1 MSALINHNMKC
12 TSFVFIYTVEQKIQI
27 LLCMIGK
34 KPVRVLQA
42 SPFQMQQASVQEIK
56 QTNYLYVTQLNEKEK
71 THKWFQD
78 FFFNNT
84 NTD

>member
-34 KPVRVLQA
+34 KPVKVLQD

-56 QTNYLYVTQLNEKEK
+56 QTQSIVYNST
-71 THKWFQD
+71 KWKRE
-78 FFFNNT
+78 NS
-84 NTD
+84 